1 MRARILVIEDNPANL
16 DLMMYLINAFGHIA
30 VPAGD
35 GQEGLRA
42 AVQVKPDLILCDIH
56 LPIIDGYEI
65 VRRLK
70 SDPGCCSIPTVAV
83 TALAMVG
90 DRDRVLQAGFD
101 GYLAKPINPETFVQ
115 QINGFINSSRSS
127 LACRNKD

>member
-1 MRARILVIEDNPANL
+1 
-16 DLMMYLINAFGHIA
+16 MYLIDAFGHTA
-30 VPAGD
+30 VAARD

-42 AVQVKPDLILCDIH
+42 ATQVKPDLILCDIH
-56 LPIIDGYEI
+56 LPKIDGYEV

-70 SDPGCCSIPTVAV
+70 SDPECSSIPTVAV

-115 QINGFINSSRSS
+115 QIKDFVSPRSPSRLS
-127 LACRNKD
+127 R